1 MNQWR
6 EQMKQRTHVFA
17 IDVLELIR
25 SIPDRDDTREL
36 RDQLLRS
43 ASGVDLNW
51 HAACRGRTHKEFT
64 AKLGTVLEEADEAAE
79 CMALIRD
86 GKLATGDEV
95 GRLSQE
101 SHELRL
107 IFGKATRTARANEER
122 HARER
127 QVEHRK
133 KRKRS

>member
-17 IDVLELIR
+17 LDVLEFLR
-25 SIPDRDDTREL
+25 CIPDCDDTREL
-36 RDQLLRS
+36 KDQLRRS

-51 HAACRGRTHKEFT
+51 HAAC
-64 AKLGTVLEEADEAAE
+64 L
-79 CMALIRD
+79 ALIRD
-86 GKLATGDEV
+86 GKLAIGENV

-122 HARER
+122 QARER
-127 QVEHRK
+127 QIDRRST
-133 KRKRS
+133 RKRG